1 MRYVE
6 HDIVGSPM
14 LDEGSQLVF
23 DIFRLLSGT
32 RPMPMIRRSPVR
44 R

>member
-23 DIFRLLSGT
+23 DIFWLLSGKT
-32 RPMPMIRRSPVR
+32 GYGIIAIEALG
-44 R
+44 